1 MKTIKLM
8 KLWFMALALLPLSIN
23 AQNSTRLSVEDFTI
37 SGGETKT
44 MTVDLDNPDMQVTLV
59 QFDLVL
65 PEGLSVQGGEDGIEK
80 RVLLATSTASRVT
93 ATPGEVDLNDLN
105 PDMAAFQYQYVNG
118 YIAH

>member
-59 QFDLVL
+59 QFDWYSQKVC
-65 PEGLSVQGGEDGIEK
+65 QCK
-80 RVLLATSTASRVT
+80 
-93 ATPGEVDLNDLN
+93 
-105 PDMAAFQYQYVNG
+105 AAKTE
-118 YIAH
+118 